1 MGLFDIFR
9 SRIKDLGDSLDED
22 ALTAD
27 EDTTEAKDALSKKE
41 DIIEQNLEE
50 TPPIQNPELIETTED
65 DEWEDWDD
73 EISNSPTTEKSLP
86 ERRIARD
93 TSETVRPKGSRVN
106 LHVLRSTTGRNLVSV
121 ADAPRASID
130 RKVSDSVLVLRSI

>member
-86 ERRIARD
+86 ERRIAR
-93 TSETVRPKGSRVN
+93 EHLKQ
-106 LHVLRSTTGRNLVSV
+106 LGRKE
-121 ADAPRASID
+121 AE
-130 RKVSDSVLVLRSI
+130 